1 MASIK
6 NLEMAAAL
14 SAHQNITIKKSL
26 FSTKAVYEP
35 TQSPMKPIVLEYT
48 PTSGERLIHLL
59 CLPLDKMAEQIKL
72 KGKPATAPI
81 GHFHLEV
88 CLSDDHQFCALQ
100 LFRFMDFSYS
110 PIFEARF
117 YEGKD
122 VETIV
127 KLIE

>member
-14 SAHQNITIKKSL
+14 SAYKNITIKKSL

-35 TQSPMKPIVLEYT
+35 TQSIVKPIVLEYT
-48 PTSGERLIHLL
+48 PTSGEYLAHLL
-59 CLPLDKMAEQIKL
+59 SLPLAKMAEQIKQ

-100 LFRFMDFSYS
+100 LFRFMDFSYT
-110 PIFEARF
+110 PVFEPRF
-117 YEGKD
+117 YEGKE
-122 VETIV
+122 VESIV
-127 KLIE
+127 KLVE

>member
-14 SAHQNITIKKSL
+14 STYKNITIKKSL
-26 FSTKAVYEP
+26 FTTKAVYEP
-35 TQSPMKPIVLEYT
+35 TQSTVKPIVLEYT
-48 PTSGERLIHLL
+48 PTSGEYLAHLL
-59 CLPLDKMAEQIKL
+59 SLPLAKMAEQIKQ

-100 LFRFMDFSYS
+100 LFRFMDFSYTS
-110 PIFEARF
+110 VFEPRF
-117 YEGKD
+117 YEGKE
-122 VETIV
+122 VESIV
-127 KLIE
+127 KLVE

>member
-59 CLPLDKMAEQIKL
+59 CLPLR
-72 KGKPATAPI
+72 
-81 GHFHLEV
+81 
-88 CLSDDHQFCALQ
+88 LSVMIEWVFLM
-100 LFRFMDFSYS
+100 LLIR
-110 PIFEARF
+110 
-117 YEGKD
+117 
-122 VETIV
+122 IV
-127 KLIE
+127 LVQSIHGN